1 MHTMRYR
8 NTDSYRYIH
17 ANKHNQIYTQKHVDF
32 VSIFVV
38 LVLAAGLPVPCA
50 LGLGCVTLEDHTR
63 FLLEEYSVGR
73 MYRYLL
79 KGNFSDLTKL

>member
-1 MHTMRYR
+1 MSRIYEEDIHT
-8 NTDSYRYIH
+8 
-17 ANKHNQIYTQKHVDF
+17 NKHNQIYTQKHVDF

-63 FLLEEYSVGR
+63 QQNKLVSDCAE
-73 MYRYLL
+73 
-79 KGNFSDLTKL
+79 GNICN